1 MILDALFA
9 EITSQRW
16 SKFMC
21 KFMLVDDRGR
31 RHLVEAGVKLDT
43 DRGIYNVP
51 DDVKNGICIESHS
64 GNPGFIISPSLTA
77 YVAKMERPTRIP
89 HFEDIG
95 YVLAQAGLREG
106 QTVIE
111 AGTGSG
117 ACALFF
123 SQAVGEAG
131 RVISFER
138 REDILQ
144 AAKRNIAG
152 FGCENIELVSADLRT
167 KPDDLTGNLVF
178 LDLASPSEYLALAS
192 RSVDRGGAI
201 AAHVAFLEE
210 ASRCLVELE
219 ELGLEEA
226 TMTEIIRRDYEV
238 KRSGTR
244 PRPTQTVYTGYIVL
258 GRYF

>member
-1 MILDALFA
+1 M
-9 EITSQRW
+9 T
-16 SKFMC
+16 KFM
-21 KFMLVDDRGR
+21 MIDDRGKK
-31 RHLVEAGVKLDT
+31 HLVELGSTLDT
-43 DRGIYNVP
+43 DRGIYKVP
-51 DDVKNGICIESHS
+51 DDIGKGTRIESHS
-64 GNPGFIISPSLTA
+64 GNPGVVVSPSVTA
-77 YVAKMERPTRIP
+77 YVSKMERPTRIP

-95 YVLAQAGLREG
+95 YILAQAGLRED

-138 REDILQ
+138 RDDILQ
-144 AAKRNIAG
+144 VGKRNIAG
-152 FGCENIELVSADLRT
+152 FGCDNIELIHADLRS
-167 KPDDLTGNLVF
+167 KPDDMTGNLVF
-178 LDLASPSEYLALAS
+178 LDLASPSEYLELAS
-192 RSVDRGGAI
+192 QSLDPGGLI

-210 ASRCLVELE
+210 ASKCLVRLKELELE
-219 ELGLEEA
+219 EIS
-226 TMTEIIRRDYEV
+226 MTEIIRRDYEV

-244 PRPTQTVYTGYIVL
+244 PRPTQTVHTGYIVL

>member
-1 MILDALFA
+1 MLNLLEIYLTALVG
-9 EITSQRW
+9 S
-16 SKFMC
+16 MG
-21 KFMLVDDRGR
+21 KFMLVDDRGKK
-31 RHLVEAGVKLDT
+31 HLVEGGATLDT
-43 DRGIYNVP
+43 DRGIYKVP
-51 DDVKNGICIESHS
+51 DEVGDGIRIESHS
-64 GNPGFIISPSLTA
+64 GNPGAVVFPSLTD
-77 YVAKMERPTRIP
+77 YVGKMERPTRIP

-95 YVLAQAGLREG
+95 YILAQAGLREG

-138 REDILQ
+138 RDDILQ
-144 AAKRNIAG
+144 VAKRNIAG
-152 FGCENIELVSADLRT
+152 FDCNNIELISADLMS
-167 KPDDLTGNLVF
+167 KPDDLLGNLVF
-178 LDLASPSEYLALAS
+178 LDLASPSEYLELAS
-192 RSVDRGGAI
+192 QSVDRGGLI

-210 ASRCLVELE
+210 ASRCLVKLKELD
-219 ELGLEEA
+219 LVEA

-238 KRSGTR
+238 RRSGTR
-244 PRPTQTVYTGYIVL
+244 PRPTQTVHTGYIVL